1 MAGFAKY
8 KHRNDQNHSKNN
20 RISIILNIMK
30 KILSIIGCLT
40 SLMGLGQTYT
50 LSFTGSG
57 TSKTVDSVF
66 VENMSQ
72 CTSLSMGG
80 NQALNL
86 SPNFTGI
93 APTLNAISE
102 NISAFPNPINN
113 SCTVNLETK
122 VSGEYRI
129 KIIGLTGKEILTS
142 KFNLYEGNNSFTL
155 NGLSEGVYFIVAS
168 SNETNSILKVVSIGT
183 SVEQPSISLISNTP
197 STNTNIG
204 SALPNNIEQA
214 MKKNITTS
222 TNNVGVNM
230 PYNIGDTLKLIGL
243 AGKDR
248 TVSIIIPNQSQAVN
262 FTFIQCADADSNHYA
277 VVQIGSQFWMAENL
291 KTTKYN
297 NGNSLPNL
305 GDSTLWVNSK
315 TGAYCDFN
323 NIPSTGTTG
332 HLYNFEALADN
343 RSITPQGWHVPSDS
357 EWTVLQNFVGGVKI
371 AGRMLKEH
379 CNSGFEFYSSDSTG
393 TNAYGLS
400 ILCGNYRSG
409 GGSWSLNNSHDT
421 GFWTSTPLN
430 NNINSGFAWARMFRY
445 YTCDVFIP
453 TATFSSGYSIRCVLN
468 NPPK

>member
-102 NISAFPNPINN
+102 NISAFPNPI
-113 SCTVNLETK
+113 
-122 VSGEYRI
+122 
-129 KIIGLTGKEILTS
+129 
-142 KFNLYEGNNSFTL
+142 NNSFTL